1 MIHVAIA
8 DDELLFRK
16 GIKELLEVDSNIR
29 FCLEAGNGIE
39 LLEKLQHATIVP
51 DVLLLD
57 ISMPGMNGV
66 QAFDAVRA
74 SFPNI
79 KILILSIHYSD
90 HYIVTLIEKGANGYL
105 SKNTDPEEVKNAV
118 ITVARNDFYFN
129 DATIKAMHQN
139 LAGKHR
145 ASLPGEALT
154 DREKEVL
161 ELICREL
168 TAAEIADHL
177 YISRRTAEGHRNSL
191 LQKTGCKNTAG
202 LVIYAIRHNVFTIDK
217 LK

>member
-16 GIKELLEVDSNIR
+16 GMKELLEDGSNIR

-39 LLEKLQHATIVP
+39 LIEKLQHATIVP

-57 ISMPGMNGV
+57 LSMPGMNGV
-66 QAFDAVRA
+66 QTFDAVRVA
-74 SFPNI
+74 FPNI

-129 DATIKAMHQN
+129 DATIKAMHKN

-145 ASLPGEALT
+145 AGLPGEALT

-168 TAAEIADHL
+168 TAGEIADRL

-191 LQKTGCKNTAG
+191 LQKTGCRNTAG
-202 LVIYAIRHNVFTIDK
+202 LVIYAIRHSVFTIDRN
-217 LK
+217 